1 MLLSVLA
8 HEHFDVC
15 GEAENGAQAI
25 SKVAELHP
33 DVVVLDLLM
42 PEITGME
49 AAPRIL
55 KIAPATKIVLIS
67 GYLPPE
73 LGSAA
78 ARIVGAEAYVE
89 KCTAVRDLAATIR
102 AVLQQK

>member
-1 MLLSVLA
+1 MLVTVLA

-15 GEAENGAQAI
+15 GQAENGTQAI
-25 SKVAELHP
+25 SKVAELRP

-42 PEITGME
+42 PEMNGME
-49 AAPRIL
+49 AAPRIH

-67 GYLPPE
+67 GYLSPE

-78 ARIVGAEAYVE
+78 ARIVGAQAYVE
-89 KCTAVRDLAATIR
+89 KCTAVRDLAPTIR
-102 AVLQQK
+102 AVLQKK